1 MFALL
6 EAPAFGWTHPL
17 ILVTAVAGLVAL
29 VWFGLSRRRSA
40 APVLAPFLVAN
51 RAFLGRSLIA
61 LALAVV
67 GNLWLMGLNA
77 DNPVAAAAAPLL
89 MIGVGMEAPFGI
101 TDGQAMAAMLD
112 RDGRR
117 DVTVHAAE
125 PSAGRPVTV
134 TVPAHGDQVRWEP
147 RRHRRGHL
155 RPTHAPIAGNWTV
168 NGLGTGQVKCRHSAG
183 RSCDRPTEEG

>member
-1 MFALL
+1 ML

-101 TDGQAMAAMLD
+101 TDGQAMALVPADAVGMAAGFLNTL
-112 RDGRR
+112 RG
-117 DVTVHAAE
+117 AAE
-125 PSAGRPVTV
+125 AMVIAAFSAALTGLL
-134 TVPAHGDQVRWEP
+134 AASAIDALGWNGDGGS
-147 RRHRRGHL
+147 RG
-155 RPTHAPIAGNWTV
+155 
-168 NGLGTGQVKCRHSAG
+168 GTGVDIFG
-183 RSCDRPTEEG
+183 PLMRP